1 MKISNIL
8 NIKNKRKF
16 LRRNMTSAER
26 IIWDELRKYKLG
38 FKFRRQFSIGHYILD
53 FYCPQKRLA
62 IEIDGEV
69 HQFQKEYDHVR
80 EVFLEEYNI
89 NVLRFE
95 NGEIK
100 NNIQKVLSEI
110 KNHLTQDK
118 VLPFAR
124 GGAAGGGVW
133 KEYGDM
139 SKGLEREWR

>member
-8 NIKNKRKF
+8 NIKDKRRF

-38 FKFRRQFSIGHYILD
+38 FKFRRQFSIGNYILD

-89 NVLRFE
+89 NILRF
-95 NGEIK
+95 K
-100 NNIQKVLSEI
+100 NSEVKNHIQKAPSEI

-118 VLPFAR
+118 AR
-124 GGAAGGGVW
+124 PLA
-133 KEYGDM
+133 
-139 SKGLEREWR
+139 R